1 MARRRRA
8 LDIPSQSWSDPGLI
22 WIWLPPAD
30 RRPAPLAGFGPGAR
44 LGAVVAALDEALPDL
59 REQVRAEQAQSWRE
73 GGGLYDDEDDEPVP
87 DRFVAQVWPAA
98 VAYAVSFAIQAAERP
113 RHRPPLEH
121 VLGSFD
127 ALPDHFGLVGSTLNV
142 DDVEATIGV
151 GIEVI
156 SRALGQ

>member
-73 GGGLYDDEDDEPVP
+73 GGGLYDDEPVA
-87 DRFVAQVWPAA
+87 D
-98 VAYAVSFAIQAAERP
+98 S
-113 RHRPPLEH
+113 
-121 VLGSFD
+121 VLGH
-127 ALPDHFGLVGSTLNV
+127 PGGLVDGHGQ
-142 DDVEATIGV
+142 DGRV
-151 GIEVI
+151 GWAARQ
-156 SRALGQ
+156 SS